1 MEPRRI
7 EIINL
12 EFIKIGPRHREIRE
26 EQVSSL
32 VQSIA
37 KIGLK
42 TPITVRQA
50 SPDDDVILVAGAHR
64 LEACKRLFMDEIE
77 AFVIEND
84 DEEAARMWEIAENL
98 HRAELTKLERD
109 EHIAEW
115 ISISNTK
122 QKAISAAEAVGE
134 DEANPDGEK
143 LRKLS
148 AVSKGGRGNEGGV
161 RAAAREFKIDEKAAR
176 DAIKVS
182 SLSADAKEAAKE
194 TGLDNNRSALLDAAA
209 KSEEEQAERIREIA
223 REKEMRRK
231 LREMT
236 APDKK
241 PATSEVIDCVV
252 GEFRRLWLAA
262 SEEDRRTIYDIV
274 KRHYASQSAA

>member
-50 SPDDDVILVAGAHR
+50 TPDDDVILVAGAHR

-98 HRAELTKLERD
+98 HRAELTALERS
-109 EHIAEW
+109 EHVSEW
-115 ISISNTK
+115 I
-122 QKAISAAEAVGE
+122 QLAEKKSLAVLGQL
-134 DEANPDGEK
+134 DPK
-143 LRKLS
+143 PQ
-148 AVSKGGRGNEGGV
+148 GGRPEGGI
-161 RAAAREFKIDEKAAR
+161 RKAARELNLERK
-176 DAIKVS
+176 DAERAVKVA
-182 SLSADAKEAAKE
+182 SLSDEAKEAAKKS
-194 TGLDNNRSALLDAAA
+194 GLDDNRSALLDAAA

-231 LREMT
+231 LREMIT
-236 APDKK
+236 PDKK
-241 PATSEVIDCVV
+241 PATSAVTDCVV

-274 KRHYASQSAA
+274 KRHFTAQSAA

>member
-12 EFIKIGPRHREIRE
+12 EFIKIGPRHREVRE

-50 SPDDDVILVAGAHR
+50 TPDDDVILVAGAHR

-77 AFVIEND
+77 AFVIESD
-84 DEEAARMWEIAENL
+84 DEDAARMWEIAENL
-98 HRAELTKLERD
+98 HRAELTVLERD
-109 EHIAEW
+109 EHVSEW
-115 ISISNTK
+115 IRLAEKKAKGVSSQVETK
-122 QKAISAAEAVGE
+122 LSKRGR
-134 DEANPDGEK
+134 DGE
-143 LRKLS
+143 
-148 AVSKGGRGNEGGV
+148 GRAEGGV
-161 RAAAREFKIDEKAAR
+161 RAAARELNIDKS
-176 DAIKVS
+176 DANRAVRIA
-182 SLSADAKEAAKE
+182 SLSNEAKEAAKE
-194 TGLDNNRSALLDAAA
+194 VGLDDNRSALLDAAL
-209 KSEEEQAERIREIA
+209 KPEDQQAERIREIA

-231 LREMT
+231 LRELT
-236 APDKK
+236 TPDKK
-241 PATSEVIDCVV
+241 PAASAVIDCVV

-262 SEEDRRTIYDIV
+262 SEEDKRTIYDIV

>member
-12 EFIKIGPRHREIRE
+12 EFIKIGQRHREIRE

-98 HRAELTKLERD
+98 HRAELTALERS
-109 EHIAEW
+109 EHVSEW
-115 ISISNTK
+115 IQLAEK
-122 QKAISAAEAVGE
+122 KAAEKEAVLQVATR
-134 DEANPDGEK
+134 D
-143 LRKLS
+143 
-148 AVSKGGRGNEGGV
+148 SKGKFKESGV
-161 RAAAREFKIDEKAAR
+161 RAAARELNIEST
-176 DAIKVS
+176 DAHRAVKVA
-182 SLSADAKEAAKE
+182 SLSHAAKEAARE
-194 TGLDNNRSALLDAAA
+194 TGLDDNRSALLDAAA

-236 APDKK
+236 TPDKK

-252 GEFRRLWLAA
+252 GEFRRIWLAA
-262 SEEDRRTIYDIV
+262 SEEDKRTIYDIV